1 MSELSSTIGLAALAN
16 DAALPR
22 ESTATAIA
30 AAELTL
36 RRKLAALFSEGRL
49 PCDPALDILLEIYL
63 GLRQAR
69 LRTPGDVAANTGLP
83 TSSMTRW
90 IKILEESGLVQRHKD
105 TRDNRRICLTL
116 TGAGHALAE
125 RAIETIAT
133 ARQIPAHGQMQAA
146 PLLQATPLPQPLFF
160 AR

>member
-1 MSELSSTIGLAALAN
+1 MTELSSTIGLAALASE
-16 DAALPR
+16 ASSPR
-22 ESTATAIA
+22 ESSASAIA
-30 AAELTL
+30 VAELAL
-36 RRKLAALFSEGRL
+36 RRKLAALFSQGRL
-49 PCDPALDILLEIYL
+49 PCDPALDILLEVYL

-116 TGAGHALAE
+116 TGEGHALAE

-133 ARQIPAHGQMQAA
+133 ARQTPAQTQIQAA
-146 PLLQATPLPQPLFF
+146 PLLQATPLPQTFFF
-160 AR
+160 AQ